1 MGRWSRLLAA
11 EVVSLLDPPPG
22 LRWLDVGCGTGAL
35 SAALLAAVS
44 PLSLVGLDPS
54 AEYVR
59 MARERQPDPRARFAV
74 GAATALELPDASV
87 DRVVCGLVLNFVP
100 DPAAAVREM
109 QRVLAPGGQVV
120 AYVWDLAGGMQMLGR
135 FWAAAIA
142 EDPAAAALDES
153 VRFPLCRE
161 GALEGFLAAAGM
173 DDVSAHSLDVPT
185 VFHDFDDYWTP
196 FLGGQGPGPGYL
208 AALPEEASDRLRERL
223 RASLPTEPDGSIRLT
238 ARAYVVQ
245 ATR

>member
-1 MGRWSRLLAA
+1 MALEAWSSPVPYERFMGRWSRLLAA

-74 GAATALELPDASV
+74 GDATALELPDASV

-109 QRVLAPGGQVV
+109 QRVLAPGGR
-120 AYVWDLAGGMQMLGR
+120 LALADIVSER
-135 FWAAAIA
+135 PLAESITCDAELWAACVGG
-142 EDPAAAALDES
+142 AAQI
-153 VRFPLCRE
+153 
-161 GALEGFLAAAGM
+161 
-173 DDVSAHSLDVPT
+173 
-185 VFHDFDDYWTP
+185 DDYH
-196 FLGGQGPGPGYL
+196 
-208 AALPEEASDRLRERL
+208 AAIEKAGLSVD
-223 RASLPTEPDGSIRLT
+223 
-238 ARAYVVQ
+238 
-245 ATR
+245 ATRDNTAYAFLSGSARGATETYGIKSISLLALKP